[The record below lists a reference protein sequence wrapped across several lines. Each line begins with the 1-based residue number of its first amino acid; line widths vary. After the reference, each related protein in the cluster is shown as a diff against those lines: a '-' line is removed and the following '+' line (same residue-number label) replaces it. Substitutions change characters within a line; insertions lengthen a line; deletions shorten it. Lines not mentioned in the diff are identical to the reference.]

1 MEVEEEKNGQLKHER
16 EEREDKGEEGHNTHT
31 RFPTWPSGDASSLL
45 PWQQSP
51 RKDPFVPVNLFD

>member
-31 RFPTWPSGDASSLL
+31 VSHVALG
-45 PWQQSP
+45 
-51 RKDPFVPVNLFD
+51 